1 MNETNTTEGGY
12 VGSKMYTEN
21 LENAK
26 TAFTNAFGDMIL
38 THKEYLVNAVSSGR
52 ASAGAW
58 FESTVELMNEIMV
71 YGCPIY
77 TPMSNGSSIPTL
89 YTVNKEQLA
98 LFQLDPTKIN
108 IRATYWLR
116 DVVSSTDFA
125 IVVISGGATSYG
137 ASSSRGVRPYAPI
150 G

>member
-1 MNETNTTEGGY
+1 
-12 VGSKMYTEN
+12 

-71 YGCPIY
+71 YGCLIY

-108 IRATYWLR
+108 IRANYWLR
-116 DVVSSTDFA
+116 DVVSSAGFA
-125 IVVISGGATSYG
+125 VVSLSGRADYNG
-137 ASSSRGVRPYAPI
+137 ASASFGVRPYAPI